1 MKENSI
7 EVKNDINKIANY
19 YCDLFKNYSD
29 LTSAQQEAVCDW
41 AKRRFLGNGPLR
53 FANAQFIS
61 KSAKEYIESLPIDQ
75 LDLTGFQ
82 MEHIVPKSNYGL
94 EKIKNFVKDETLSE
108 SEKEGQIKKIV
119 AEEMRV
125 CFVTAKENE
134 ELNKIS
140 KNKMPEE
147 FSEEKQNYFVRY
159 EKAFNMNEEKLMK
172 DFFIKI
178 ESIQIKDN
186 KIIING

>member
-1 MKENSI
+1 MKDNTI

-61 KSAKEYIESLPIDQ
+61 KSAKEYVESLPIDQ

-94 EKIKNFVKDETLSE
+94 EKIKKLVKDESLSE
-108 SEKEGQIKKIV
+108 SEKEAQIKKIV

-134 ELNKIS
+134 ELNKVS

-147 FSEEKQNYFVRY
+147 FSEEKQNYFARY
-159 EKAFNMNEEKLMK
+159 EKAFNRNEEQLMK
-172 DFFIKI
+172 EFFVKI

-186 KIIING
+186 KIIINA

>member
-1 MKENSI
+1 MKDKNI

-19 YCDLFKNYSD
+19 YCDLFKDYSKLSD
-29 LTSAQQEAVCDW
+29 AQKDAVKDW
-41 AKRRFLGNGPLR
+41 SKRSFLGNGLLR
-53 FANAQFIS
+53 FAYAQYIS
-61 KSAKEYIESLPIDQ
+61 KDAKTYLESHPVDQ
-75 LDLTGFQ
+75 LNVSGFQ

-94 EKIKNFVKDETLSE
+94 EKIKKLVKDERLSE
-108 SEKEGQIKKIV
+108 SEKEAQIKKIV

-134 ELNKIS
+134 ELNKVS
-140 KNKMPEE
+140 KNKMTEE

-159 EKAFNMNEEKLMK
+159 EKAFNLNEEKLMK